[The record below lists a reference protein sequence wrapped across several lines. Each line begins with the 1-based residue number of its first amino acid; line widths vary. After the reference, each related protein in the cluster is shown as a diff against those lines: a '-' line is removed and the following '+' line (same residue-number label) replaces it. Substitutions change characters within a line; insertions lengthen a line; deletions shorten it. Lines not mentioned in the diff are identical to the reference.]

1 MLRDSGS
8 ISNVKSL
15 VIFESFYI
23 FLYTEK
29 VYFILVILDL
39 LSLNFLKEVDTLE
52 LLDQKGHLNE
62 SLNKYRK
69 KIDVESTYASQ
80 VHLDLKRVVFMF
92 FEN

>member
-52 LLDQKGHLNE
+52 LLYQKSHLNE

-69 KIDVESTYASQ
+69 KIDVESTFASQ
-80 VHLDLKRVVFMF
+80 VHLDLKRVIFNDF
-92 FEN
+92 